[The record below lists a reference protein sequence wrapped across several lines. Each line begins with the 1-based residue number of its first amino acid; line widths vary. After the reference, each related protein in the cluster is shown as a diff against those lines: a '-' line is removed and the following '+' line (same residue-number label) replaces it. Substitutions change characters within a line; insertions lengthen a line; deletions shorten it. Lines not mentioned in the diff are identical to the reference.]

1 MNKFYW
7 TIGVFPVPNLKVHYC
22 GRSYDFCV
30 PSVNDP
36 MPMNHLLE
44 QIEFNSTYLSP
55 EMKTNSN
62 NFHLKL
68 DRCLHIHRF
77 FAAPFSAIA
86 IAPYLTFYYF
96 SIMKDLKVYFFP
108 RATYLTLKYWHGRQT
123 GDNWRYFYFDP
134 ILYNCR
140 VASELQSI
148 TILLFNSA
156 QYKMIVNYRM
166 KLTNSSQ

>member
-68 DRCLHIHRF
+68 DTVTGVSIFIDSLLHLFLPLLLH
-77 FAAPFSAIA
+77 
-86 IAPYLTFYYF
+86 L
-96 SIMKDLKVYFFP
+96 
-108 RATYLTLKYWHGRQT
+108 
-123 GDNWRYFYFDP
+123 
-134 ILYNCR
+134 
-140 VASELQSI
+140 
-148 TILLFNSA
+148 ILLSTIFPLWRIWKFIFSLVLLTWLSSIDMA
-156 QYKMIVNYRM
+156 AKQGIIEGIFILIPYCTIVE
-166 KLTNSSQ
+166 LHLNSSL